1 VHRIVHN
8 GIAVFSA
15 SGDARLGKLSPDGV
29 RLTTRYSTLANLQA
43 LNNLSNAMVRWRN
56 ALAAENPTCQAVDA
70 SVGTINSG
78 DPDVTIEVL
87 GPRLEPNGDF
97 LWFDDASHTVN
108 GHSVVLRLTY
118 GDVSILLSG
127 DLNVP
132 GAQHLMQDP
141 ATAERM
147 SAHLFKS
154 PHHGSHEYD
163 LAFLEAVRPQISTIS
178 SGDTP
183 DHGHPRASFMGALGL
198 SSRSTSPLIF
208 STELAATFGGDG
220 ETAEPDDG
228 ADIDGLD
235 FTTSVGNQTARQRFK
250 LLLPGIINVRTD
262 GNSLYAFRRVN
273 AGYQWESYGPLAPA
287 PRPSIFGP

>member
-1 VHRIVHN
+1 MSLRYVNDKTTTMYNASTGSARAGYLIFGDEVDKTGNASNGRTPIDFRGRAGFVVTNDLGLEAPLEYYAIDVGQGDATFFVTPNRTNILIDGGMNKRALGFLIWKYRLDLPGNSVDIDLLVLTHADGDHLDGLIGIVEHPQIRVHRIVHN

-97 LWFDDASHTVN
+97 LWFDDASHTIN

-127 DLNVP
+127 DLNIP
-132 GAQHLMQDP
+132 GAQHLM
-141 ATAERM
+141 
-147 SAHLFKS
+147 
-154 PHHGSHEYD
+154 
-163 LAFLEAVRPQISTIS
+163 
-178 SGDTP
+178 
-183 DHGHPRASFMGALGL
+183 
-198 SSRSTSPLIF
+198 
-208 STELAATFGGDG
+208 
-220 ETAEPDDG
+220 
-228 ADIDGLD
+228 
-235 FTTSVGNQTARQRFK
+235 
-250 LLLPGIINVRTD
+250 
-262 GNSLYAFRRVN
+262 
-273 AGYQWESYGPLAPA
+273 
-287 PRPSIFGP
+287 

>member
-1 VHRIVHN
+1 
-8 GIAVFSA
+8 
-15 SGDARLGKLSPDGV
+15 
-29 RLTTRYSTLANLQA
+29 
-43 LNNLSNAMVRWRN
+43 
-56 ALAAENPTCQAVDA
+56 
-70 SVGTINSG
+70 
-78 DPDVTIEVL
+78 
-87 GPRLEPNGDF
+87 
-97 LWFDDASHTVN
+97 
-108 GHSVVLRLTY
+108 
-118 GDVSILLSG
+118 
-127 DLNVP
+127 
-132 GAQHLMQDP
+132 MQDP

-208 STELAATFGGDG
+208 STEIAATFVGDG
-220 ETAEPDDG
+220 ETADPDDG

-235 FTTSVGNQTARQRFK
+235 FTTSVGNQTARERFK

-273 AGYQWESYGPLAPA
+273 AGYQWESYAPLAPA